1 MLCDIACM
9 RTGIGVA
16 SVGALLT
23 LLTACASSAGVQP
36 QPSPRDSESPATS
49 TSVTAGPNA
58 FEVESPRTIREC
70 GVRREFDT
78 TGVPNPCEQAKHLH
92 SLFSRNKDWDA
103 LHGFTIHVGGIGKC
117 GIRLTVYGDVEE
129 AREAFNGDPLVAVI
143 TTNDEGLPPD
153 C

>member
-1 MLCDIACM
+1 M
-9 RTGIGVA
+9 RTGIRVA
-16 SVGALLT
+16 SAATLLT
-23 LLTACASSAGVQP
+23 VLTACASSAGSQP
-36 QPSPRDSESPATS
+36 EASPRQSESPDPSTS
-49 TSVTAGPNA
+49 TTTGTST

-78 TGVPNPCEQAKHLH
+78 TGVPNPCEQAKHLR

-103 LHGFTIHVGGIGKC
+103 LHGFTIHVGGIGTC

-129 AREAFNGDPLVAVI
+129 ARDTFNGEPLVAVI
-143 TTNDEGLPPD
+143 TANDKGLPPD